1 MNQSINFLLKLE
13 RITSATEQNERDSN
27 DNDITDNIT
36 ALETCEYE
44 SVWHFINEEK
54 STDTIEFWCNELP
67 WRSLSASIIYI
78 IINGW
83 AWTAS
88 GSMLLIFFYKPEG
101 IISQRRAVALSPL
114 QANGWLLV
122 VTLATSFVQPRYS
135 TPSCVYGNEQLELAA
150 TMSAEHDITELY
162 EMTTKVKKVKE
173 HIGGVLI
180 SLS

>member
-13 RITSATEQNERDSN
+13 RITSATEQNERDSK

-88 GSMLLIFFYKPEG
+88 GSMLLIFF
-101 IISQRRAVALSPL
+101 L
-114 QANGWLLV
+114 QTWRNNIAK
-122 VTLATSFVQPRYS
+122 AS
-135 TPSCVYGNEQLELAA
+135 
-150 TMSAEHDITELY
+150 
-162 EMTTKVKKVKE
+162 
-173 HIGGVLI
+173 GGVV
-180 SLS
+180 SLTSERLVAGCYTRNILRTAAV